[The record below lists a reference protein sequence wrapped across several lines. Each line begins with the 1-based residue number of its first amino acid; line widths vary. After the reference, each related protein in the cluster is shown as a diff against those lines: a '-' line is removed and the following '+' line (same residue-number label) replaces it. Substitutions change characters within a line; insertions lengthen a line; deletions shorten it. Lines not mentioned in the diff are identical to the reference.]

1 MLADYNYRQ
10 HVPTPQDCKNMT
22 LALIVAAAQ
31 NNVIGNNN
39 QLPWYLPGDLKYF
52 KAITMAK
59 PVIMGRK
66 TFESIGKPLP
76 GRDNIVITR
85 NADYHAD
92 GIKVVASLED
102 AIEVAKSI
110 NLINGSEE
118 IMIIGGAQIYEQ
130 ALPKADR
137 VYLTRV
143 HRHVEGD
150 AFFPQLVEHH
160 WRQVARQDIAAEEPN
175 PFDFSYLVLDRV
187 AN

>member
-1 MLADYNYRQ
+1 
-10 HVPTPQDCKNMT
+10 MT
-22 LALIVAAAQ
+22 LALIVAASE
-31 NNVIGNNN
+31 NNVIGKNN

-85 NADYHAD
+85 NASYQAD
-92 GIKVVASLED
+92 GIKVVTSLAE
-102 AIEVAKSI
+102 AVELAKSI
-110 NLINGSEE
+110 CLINGGEE

-130 ALPKADR
+130 ALATADR

-150 AFFPQLVEHH
+150 AFFPELAAEQWQE
-160 WRQVARQDIAAEEPN
+160 VAREDIAAEEPN

-187 AN
+187 DS